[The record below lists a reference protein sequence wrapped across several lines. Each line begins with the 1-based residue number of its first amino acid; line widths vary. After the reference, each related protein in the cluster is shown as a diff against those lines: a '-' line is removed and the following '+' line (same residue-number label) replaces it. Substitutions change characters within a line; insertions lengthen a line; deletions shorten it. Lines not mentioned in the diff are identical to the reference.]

1 MVFVNTQMTLAEIA
15 NREAANLRKLAA
27 IDIYFLG
34 HAVVF
39 VEYACGVLLPIS
51 LGVFALV
58 RSHSVW
64 QSGLGVY
71 LACLGI
77 NYLPMFSHMIS
88 IANKKNAQ
96 AELGD
101 ELIDKKKAM
110 VKYRRRSLFL
120 LVPLLPPLLSL
131 IGPRRARSTEPS

>member
-1 MVFVNTQMTLAEIA
+1 MTLAEIA
-15 NREAANLRKLAA
+15 KREASNLRKLAA

-34 HAVVF
+34 YAVVF

-51 LGVFALV
+51 LGVFTLV
-58 RSHSVW
+58 WSHSVW

-71 LACLGI
+71 LASLGI
-77 NYLPMFSHMIS
+77 NYLPMFGHMIS
-88 IANKKNAQ
+88 LANKNNAQ

-101 ELIDKKKAM
+101 ELLDKKKAM

-131 IGPRRARSTEPS
+131 IGPGRAHSTEPS